1 MAADRTPTGGRNDL
15 NAMCGNS
22 IEASRRTADN
32 LSVKDPKSGHFTES
46 QKVNSLF
53 PSLFLQEWARPSH
66 CRSPDRYCG
75 TLILGLGDGFN
86 FHYHS
91 RPDEVFM
98 SLRARM
104 GLVSTAPF
112 LDVAI

>member
-1 MAADRTPTGGRNDL
+1 VSNKARRSRRTFGRSSEESVEPEESREIRALDPAKSRPDREEWLWIVPPTGGRNEL

-53 PSLFLQEWARPSH
+53 PSLFL
-66 CRSPDRYCG
+66 
-75 TLILGLGDGFN
+75 
-86 FHYHS
+86 
-91 RPDEVFM
+91 
-98 SLRARM
+98 
-104 GLVSTAPF
+104 
-112 LDVAI
+112 

>member
-53 PSLFLQEWARPSH
+53 SSLSHTPQPSAGASH
-66 CRSPDRYCG
+66 Q
-75 TLILGLGDGFN
+75 GLG
-86 FHYHS
+86 
-91 RPDEVFM
+91 R
-98 SLRARM
+98 
-104 GLVSTAPF
+104 
-112 LDVAI
+112 